1 MESRKKRLGPSKFGV
16 RYENQR
22 ASWQSERLVVSYLSW
37 HSGLSWNSGVLM
49 KTSERLSFSIA
60 HLSPLKQ
67 LRCKSGQKL
76 PWLVDEKPPKRT
88 NSPAR
93 SLVVP
98 IKHGLRRILSS
109 RDDHVS
115 FLLDPDWFWEDPLCD
130 TSKWQKSS
138 FSYVFFRRD
147 IYLNLFFFNQPI
159 FSILTVQLRSEHLK
173 ANVFGML
180 FTWVIHCSRVCSWL
194 TGYSFRSFIVI
205 SIRQKLFV
213 SQIMHANAQPFNY
226 IKSFLAKQ
234 KL

>member
-138 FSYVFFRRD
+138 FSYVFFLRD
-147 IYLNLFFFNQPI
+147 IYLNLFFLINRYFP
-159 FSILTVQLRSEHLK
+159 FLRYSYVLSIWKLTCLVCCLRE
-173 ANVFGML
+173 L
-180 FTWVIHCSRVCSWL
+180 FTAAVFVHDWQGILSEVL
-194 TGYSFRSFIVI
+194 LSF
-205 SIRQKLFV
+205 QLD
-213 SQIMHANAQPFNY
+213 
-226 IKSFLAKQ
+226 KSSLSPK
-234 KL
+234 